1 MFFVN
6 LIIPRQGAF
15 VLSRK
20 QSIDQWS
27 RMVRDSS
34 RYWRV
39 GKLSYCIKV
48 RRVFNLLLQ
57 FGEIWRG
64 KVEAVSAA
72 SISSLKHSSGVFT
85 NHISPPHTKLSAHFT
100 RKEPFVITLAILP
113 SRFRFPR
120 SAHQISPPK
129 NAPSFP
135 GAAASPL
142 SHTALPAG

>member
-39 GKLSYCIKV
+39 GKLSEL
-48 RRVFNLLLQ
+48 F
-57 FGEIWRG
+57 
-64 KVEAVSAA
+64 
-72 SISSLKHSSGVFT
+72 
-85 NHISPPHTKLSAHFT
+85 
-100 RKEPFVITLAILP
+100 
-113 SRFRFPR
+113 SR
-120 SAHQISPPK
+120 QPK
-129 NAPSFP
+129 
-135 GAAASPL
+135 
-142 SHTALPAG
+142 PA